1 MERNWEELNT
11 YLVSIFND
19 VLSIEENELK
29 KSQFSDL
36 TITEMHTID
45 AIGMYKKKTTTEVAR
60 ELLVTVGT
68 LTTSINRLV
77 KKGYVERIRSED
89 DRRVVKLGLTKKD
102 A

>member
-36 TITEMHTID
+36 TIT
-45 AIGMYKKKTTTEVAR
+45 
-60 ELLVTVGT
+60 
-68 LTTSINRLV
+68 
-77 KKGYVERIRSED
+77 
-89 DRRVVKLGLTKKD
+89 
-102 A
+102 